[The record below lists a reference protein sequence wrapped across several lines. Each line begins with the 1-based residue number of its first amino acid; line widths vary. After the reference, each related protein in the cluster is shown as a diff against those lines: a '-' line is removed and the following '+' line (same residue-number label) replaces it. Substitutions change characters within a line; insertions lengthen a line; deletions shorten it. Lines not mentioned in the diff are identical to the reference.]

1 MATPPLPAGTK
12 ARRKPPKIDE
22 NALSL
27 ALVHHIDDLK
37 RGARGRITQ
46 VHHIKM
52 GWMTLADYYD
62 LQKMHE
68 VKADLVPMVS
78 AAIGGAYKLKQAIFQ
93 SEFTVEFLGS
103 GVTVP
108 IGPALI
114 ALTVGAAAAAHQAGD
129 DKTALILMACLVLP
143 FGEIYLV
150 YLFYNAL
157 FGGTKQIVEE
167 VKDAAKGGA
176 FGPLATVLSG
186 GTPTALGLLS
196 PVGGIVEGVTGT
208 TIPTGTGAAGNPLDN
223 LISFFFGKRG

>member
-1 MATPPLPAGTK
+1 MPEPLPAGTK

-68 VKADLVPMVS
+68 LMPIYTKIVE
-78 AAIGGAYKLKQAIFQ
+78 GAYRLKAVIFA
-93 SEFTVEFLGS
+93 SEFNVEILGS

-108 IGPALI
+108 VGPALI
-114 ALTVGAAAAAHQAGD
+114 GLTTAAAVAKYAAGDPQGAALLML
-129 DKTALILMACLVLP
+129 ALALP
-143 FGEIYLV
+143 FGEIYLLW
-150 YLFYNAL
+150 LFWDAL
-157 FGGTKQIVEE
+157 FSTAGN
-167 VKDAAKGGA
+167 AAKDGWLGPVAAAATGGDWETVALGPIGGA
-176 FGPLATVLSG
+176 AAKAGLFGRL
-186 GTPTALGLLS
+186 
-196 PVGGIVEGVTGT
+196 E
-208 TIPTGTGAAGNPLDN
+208 NP
-223 LISFFFGKRG
+223 SAPPA